1 MKLTM
6 RYVLDVKLRL
16 SHRIYPRKSCS
27 LLLQF
32 VVILLGLF
40 AVGCG
45 TTEEKI
51 NTAKLSIGV
60 VSYGEGTIS
69 LEKYDRFK
77 NHIAEQTKSIVELE
91 PAYNELQAV
100 EQIQRQ
106 NWEIVFAPPGLAAIA
121 ISKAHYLPV
130 FSMEGVSSTQRS
142 LLLVRDNDKSI
153 QKIGDLQNKI
163 VALGETGSAA
173 AFYVPLYDLYGLTLK
188 QIQQVPTPKL
198 ALTSL
203 NYGTVDAAA
212 MAERDFEI
220 YKRDFPGTKFRVLHT
235 SRWIPAGV
243 VLIGPKIDRNQ
254 QQQIEKAMR
263 EAPPDISADAGYLA
277 TAKVPNYDQFIQL
290 IEKVRPLED
299 KIKQVPVALVNQQ
312 LNNKTT
318 PNPEETKVEKSK

>member
-6 RYVLDVKLRL
+6 RYLLDVKLRL
-16 SHRIYPRKSCS
+16 SHRISFTKPYF
-27 LLLQF
+27 LLLPS

-40 AVGCG
+40 TIGCD
-45 TTEEKI
+45 TAEEKI
-51 NTAKLSIGV
+51 NTDKLSIGV

-69 LEKYDRFK
+69 LDKYDRFK
-77 NHIAEQTKSIVELE
+77 NHIAKQTKSIVELE

-100 EQIQRQ
+100 EQVQRQ

-121 ISKAHYLPV
+121 ISKAQYLPI

-142 LLLVRDNDKSI
+142 LLLVRDDQAI

-188 QIQQVPTPKL
+188 QIKQVPTPKL

-203 NYGTVDAAA
+203 NDRTVDAAA

-220 YKRDFPGTKFRVLHT
+220 YKRDFPATKFRILHT

-243 VLIGPKIDRNQ
+243 VLIGQKVDRNQ

-263 EAPPDISADAGYLA
+263 EAPSDISTDAGYLA
-277 TAKVPNYDQFIQL
+277 DAKVPNYEQFIQL

-299 KIKQVPVALVNQQ
+299 KVKQVPVVLVNQQ
-312 LNNKTT
+312 LNNQIT
-318 PNPEETKVEKSK
+318 PNPENTKVKKSK

>member
-16 SHRIYPRKSCS
+16 SHRISSRKPYF
-27 LLLQF
+27 LLLTSI
-32 VVILLGLF
+32 VILLGLF
-40 AVGCG
+40 TVGCD
-45 TTEEKI
+45 TAEEKI
-51 NTAKLSIGV
+51 STDKLSIGV

-69 LEKYDRFK
+69 LDKYDRFK
-77 NHIAEQTKSIVELE
+77 NHIGKQTKSIVELE

-100 EQIQRQ
+100 EQVQRQ

-121 ISKAHYLPV
+121 ISKAQYLPI

-142 LLLVRDNDKSI
+142 LLLVRDDRPI

-188 QIQQVPTPKL
+188 QIQQVATPKI

-203 NYGTVDAAA
+203 NDGTVDAAA

-220 YKRDFPGTKFRVLHT
+220 YKRDFPATKFRILHT

-243 VLIGPKIDRNQ
+243 VLIGQKVDRNQ

-263 EAPPDISADAGYLA
+263 EAPPDISTDAGYL
-277 TAKVPNYDQFIQL
+277 TDAKVPNYEQFIQL

-299 KIKQVPVALVNQQ
+299 KVKQVPVVLVNQQ
-312 LNNKTT
+312 LNNQIT
-318 PNPEETKVEKSK
+318 PNPENTKVKKSK

>member
-1 MKLTM
+1 M
-6 RYVLDVKLRL
+6 RYVLEVKLRL
-16 SHRIYPRKSCS
+16 SHWLYSRKSS
-27 LLLQF
+27 FLLLPF
-32 VVILLGLF
+32 AVILLGLF
-40 AVGCG
+40 LTGCD
-45 TTEEKI
+45 TSKEKI
-51 NTAKLSIGV
+51 NPTKLSIGV

-100 EQIQRQ
+100 EQVQRQ

-121 ISKAHYLPV
+121 ISKAQYLPV

-142 LLLVRDNDKSI
+142 LLLVRDDKPI
-153 QKIGDLQNKI
+153 QKIADLQNKI

-188 QIQQVPTPKL
+188 QIQQVSTPKL

-203 NYGTVDAAA
+203 NDGTVDAAA

-220 YKRDFPGTKFRVLHT
+220 YKRDFPGTKFRILHT

-254 QQQIEKAMR
+254 QQQIEKVMQ
-263 EAPPDISADAGYLA
+263 EAPPDISADAGYLVN
-277 TAKVPNYDQFIQL
+277 AKVPNYDQFIQL

-299 KIKQVPVALVNQQ
+299 KVKQVPVVLVNQQ
-312 LNNKTT
+312 LNNQTI
-318 PNPEETKVEKSK
+318 PNPEITKVEKN